1 MRWKIVTNGS
11 FWRSP
16 EPVYWDQRTG
26 SFRSLAI
33 RFRRSNLVSCGGA
46 AVVAYRL
53 IWHFDESPETT
64 PPFPVGGVTIT
75 DLNLRHFVPL
85 TFYRI

>member
-1 MRWKIVTNGS
+1 MVHSGVR
-11 FWRSP
+11 RSLF
-16 EPVYWDQRTG
+16 TG
-26 SFRSLAI
+26 ISVRVPSGSLAI
-33 RFRRSNLVSCGGA
+33 RYRRSNLVSCGGA